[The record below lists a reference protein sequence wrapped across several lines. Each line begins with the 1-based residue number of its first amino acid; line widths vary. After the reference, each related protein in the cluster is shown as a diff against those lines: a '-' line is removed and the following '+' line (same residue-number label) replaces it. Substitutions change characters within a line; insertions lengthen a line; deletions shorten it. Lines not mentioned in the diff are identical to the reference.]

1 MDQEEAIKGIRKIN
15 ISLAERE
22 FKAKPV
28 YAYDVFISAKEYAE
42 MLANEKKSLRNWAL
56 QIWHYILFF
65 VRLFYKSVGIALSI
79 IFAMLFF
86 SFIINDPVKAIDV
99 DELIILIRTLTP
111 LMSIFSCIILLLSN
125 PNLGHFK
132 NIFEIE
138 VLKKLYGKAQ
148 ENNNC

>member
-28 YAYDVFISAKEYAE
+28 YAYDVFISAKEYTE

-65 VRLFYKSVGIALSI
+65 CKTFLQISWYCIKHYFCNVV
-79 IFAMLFF
+79 FF
-86 SFIINDPVKAIDV
+86 IYN
-99 DELIILIRTLTP
+99 
-111 LMSIFSCIILLLSN
+111 
-125 PNLGHFK
+125 
-132 NIFEIE
+132 
-138 VLKKLYGKAQ
+138 Q
-148 ENNNC
+148 